1 MKTTGNTTKG
11 IKTAALILIMIVL
24 SVAFSVGQANPA
36 AVNTAA
42 YGFNLS
48 GESANAVSLT
58 TDQGFTETDLEESIE
73 LEPWMSEF
81 GNPAKPAAEET
92 ENEPEPMLENWM
104 TDLSTW
110 QIQ

>member
-42 YGFNLS
+42 YGFILS
-48 GESANAVSLT
+48 GESASAVSLT
-58 TDQGFTETDLEESIE
+58 ADYELTETVLEEVIE

-81 GNPAKPAAEET
+81 GNATKPAAEEI
-92 ENEPEPMLENWM
+92 ENEPEPLLENWM

-110 QIQ
+110 KIE